1 MNQVDEVLPAVEARN
16 LANARN
22 LAMTKVLNDVKRIAN
37 VAIRNECEGG
47 NYHTTLRMPISDDE
61 GVSARTIIAI
71 ETYFTELDYDVVIE
85 DVILYGLKMMEI
97 RLDWSE

>member
-37 VAIRNECEGG
+37 VAIRNECESG
-47 NYHTTLRMPISDDE
+47 NYYTTLRMPISDE

-85 DVILYGLKMMEI
+85 EVILYGLKMMEI